1 MKSIKEN
8 WSTWVF
14 LFTCSFAVII
24 VYKLLD
30 NWTNV
35 GQFLGNFIKV
45 IAPFLSGILLAYIL
59 YMPVSKVEESYSKSK
74 LKIISKHSRK
84 FSIFTVYLIV
94 LLLVVIL
101 INFILP
107 VVVNSIVELTNNF
120 QNYYKLAIE
129 SYGQLPEDSFFK
141 SQVVTDIVNGMQNF
155 DLKQYI
161 NINKIMDYAKGV
173 MGIASSV
180 FQIFVT
186 IIVSIYILLE
196 RTEIVSF
203 LKRAG
208 AAIFNKDTYDNL
220 GRYFYNTNQ
229 IFFKF
234 LASQFLDAVVVGILT
249 TVVMSIMGIKYA
261 PLLGF
266 MIGLFNMIPYFGAI
280 IAIVIA
286 TLITAITGGITQ
298 ALWMVVVVTIVQQ
311 IDANIINPKIV
322 GDSLKISPLLVI
334 IAVTIGGEYF
344 GVLGMF
350 LGVPVIAVLKVFIND
365 YIEDKNKKRIEEMF
379 EN

>member
-1 MKSIKEN
+1 MKNIKEH
-8 WSTWVF
+8 WTTWVF
-14 LFTCSFAVII
+14 WFSCAIAVIL

-35 GQFLGNFIKV
+35 GQFIGGFMQV

-59 YMPVSKVEESYSKSK
+59 YMPAKKIEESYSKSK
-74 LKIISKHSRK
+74 VKLISKRARK
-84 FSIFTVYLIV
+84 LSIFTVYFII
-94 LLLVVIL
+94 LLLIIIL
-101 INFILP
+101 INFIFP
-107 VVVNSIVELTNNF
+107 VIIDSIVELTNNF
-120 QNYYKLAIE
+120 QGYYNMAIN
-129 SYGQLPEDSFFK
+129 SYRNLPEDSIFK
-141 SQVVTDIVNGMQNF
+141 SETVLEIFNNLQNF

-161 NINKIMDYAKGV
+161 NIDKIFSYIKEVLGV
-173 MGIASSV
+173 ASSI
-180 FQIFVT
+180 FNIFVVV
-186 IIVSIYILLE
+186 IVSIYILLE
-196 RTEIVSF
+196 RTEILGF

-208 AAIFNKDTYDNL
+208 AAILNKDTYNNL
-220 GRYFYNTNQ
+220 GKYFYETNR

-234 LASQFLDAVVVGILT
+234 LASQFLDAIIVGILT

-286 TLITAITGGITQ
+286 ALITIITGGISQ
-298 ALWMVVVVTIVQQ
+298 ALWMVIVVTIIQQ

-322 GDSLKISPLLVI
+322 GESLKISPLLI
-334 IAVTIGGEYF
+334 IVAVTVGGAYF

-350 LGVPVIAVLKVFIND
+350 LAVPVMGILKVIVDD
-365 YIEDKNKKRIEEMF
+365 YIDYRMKKKIS
-379 EN
+379 N